1 MRPRLPRRSRLSAFV
16 AAGAVVLT
24 VHICG
29 ASGNRSDAPPASRR
43 SVDTQQPGDP
53 QQEISALLDHYT
65 EALLKKNVAV
75 LDRIWAADLT
85 FINPRGELLDKQDRL
100 KNIKSGATAL
110 KSSRLS
116 DTRIRTYGQVGV
128 ATFRVALEAQYSGQ
142 EGSGDY
148 GVTTVWARTTGT
160 WQMVAVQ
167 MTPVVK

>member
-1 MRPRLPRRSRLSAFV
+1 MLALSGSPGCESIEPRS
-16 AAGAVVLT
+16 T
-24 VHICG
+24 
-29 ASGNRSDAPPASRR
+29 NRR
-43 SVDTQQPGDP
+43 SV
-53 QQEISALLDHYT
+53 
-65 EALLKKNVAV
+65 K
-75 LDRIWAADLT
+75 DR
-85 FINPRGELLDKQDRL
+85 FENSR
-100 KNIKSGATAL
+100 SGATAL